1 MAEAV
6 AKGAYMKLTL
16 AETKLIKDSTAI
28 IADIVTEV
36 RFKITKNAMELVAMD
51 PANVAMVVFKLFSS
65 AFAEYSVK
73 EEAVLAVNL
82 NDLKS
87 VLRRVKPSDT
97 LTLEMA
103 ENKLKLTLKGASKR
117 EFFIPLID
125 IDEREQK
132 VPELSFTTT
141 ITTGAD
147 TFTEAIED
155 ADIIGE
161 SVAFGSGSGVFT
173 VSSSSDLSKAVIEIP
188 ADEKTKIKGAE
199 GVRSKYSIEYL
210 KRMIPAG
217 KLASTVEINFSR
229 DYPLK
234 LEYRIVDKMDLV
246 FILAPRVD
254 ND

>member
-1 MAEAV
+1 MR
-6 AKGAYMKLTL
+6 LTL
-16 AETKLIKDSTAI
+16 AETKLLKDSIAI

-36 RFKITKNAMELVAMD
+36 RFKVTPNGLELIAMD
-51 PANVAMVVFKLFSS
+51 PALVAMIVYKLLSS
-65 AFAEYSVK
+65 AFAEYVVK
-73 EEAVLAVNL
+73 EETTVAVNL

-97 LTLEMA
+97 LTLELA
-103 ENKLKLTLKGASKR
+103 ENKLKITLKGASKR

-125 IDEREQK
+125 IEDREQRI
-132 VPELSFTTT
+132 PELSFTTT
-141 ITTGAD
+141 VSMNSDA
-147 TFTEAIED
+147 FSEAIED

-161 SVAFGSGSGVFT
+161 SVAFGSTKSAFT
-173 VSSSSDLSKAVIEIP
+173 ISSSSDLSKALIEIP
-188 ADEKTKIKGAE
+188 ADDMTQIKGAD

-217 KLASTVEINFSR
+217 KIAPKVEVNFSR

-234 LEYRIVDKMDLV
+234 LEYKLIDKMDLV